1 MSEMDIWSENILV
14 DKDEGWFVGAQHSAV
29 FHVDFRTQ
37 EYELLSILPSDEL
50 YGYEKY
56 ECCDKIDKVL
66 YIFPRHID
74 GNVLLIDLKG
84 KLIQEIHLPN
94 PEKKDI
100 NVVGTCVYNDKI
112 YVMALGLHKI
122 FVLDLKNNT
131 VIKDYEIYKEVEITD
146 QNGNMIRKGEN
157 IYCTTPDSHII
168 YKLSLKD
175 DRLDSFTIH
184 GIEKGIHSFETAGD
198 IFWITSKS
206 KCIYLWDEVKKSVVQ
221 FNAFPKEFGRYK
233 FDQDHHLYLDTD
245 TKFFSEG
252 FFLKGVFLNGYLWVV
267 PCCENKI
274 LYLDMITL
282 EIKVLDLTDEEEDA
296 YTWEENEIKV
306 KFCMCYVRE
315 NRYIGVYSFKNK
327 NIFEIDVQS
336 FKMERKD
343 FSIRKEDMERLHSEK
358 MACDIRNCRL
368 VNEEDMDLFF
378 YLKNDGI
385 NRINLYKDRN
395 IGSSIHKY
403 LATNH

>member
-1 MSEMDIWSENILV
+1 M
-14 DKDEGWFVGAQHSAV
+14 
-29 FHVDFRTQ
+29 
-37 EYELLSILPSDEL
+37 
-50 YGYEKY
+50 
-56 ECCDKIDKVL
+56 
-66 YIFPRHID
+66 
-74 GNVLLIDLKG
+74 
-84 KLIQEIHLPN
+84 PN